1 MNEPHAHAHHVAGR
15 KRDEAWQTNYTSFEN
30 VIGQNN
36 MQQYLFEKRDER
48 TTCACAPRCSKKTW
62 WSMTDKF
69 YLCQSHN
76 FGFYYN
82 TKDDLIYTKNDSKN
96 VRVIILAL
104 LS

>member
-1 MNEPHAHAHHVAGR
+1 
-15 KRDEAWQTNYTSFEN
+15 
-30 VIGQNN
+30 
-36 MQQYLFEKRDER
+36 
-48 TTCACAPRCSKKTW
+48 
-62 WSMTDKF
+62 MTDKF